1 MASEGDELAAR
12 VAMLQGELDEREAR
26 DRQVALAEESR
37 LMKER
42 KDAEVALET
51 LERRVDEVRTRV
63 HGLEAEADALS
74 LGTGAGSLSALALQ
88 RSLAVTLTT
97 CGTVML
103 ARLQPWWWGGFVL
116 AGAAWLAGRL
126 LRRRA

>member
-12 VAMLQGELDEREAR
+12 VALLQSRVDEHESHE
-26 DRQVALAEESR
+26 QQTALAEESR

-42 KDAEVALET
+42 QDAEAE
-51 LERRVDEVRTRV
+51 LERLVQRVDAARRRV
-63 HGLEAEADALS
+63 HEVEAEADALS
-74 LGTGAGSLSALALQ
+74 LGTGAGSLTTLALR

-103 ARLQPWWWGGFVL
+103 VRVQPWWWAGFVL